1 MRLPGQPDANYSSA
15 RENTVRLQGCT
26 SLAANI
32 QAQSSVGLLVGHE
45 SLPPADKIETL
56 TDFQVEN
63 CTCQYIANI
72 PAASGGDI
80 TEKILRAIV
89 VKDGEAVVYPA
100 FDTNS
105 LKTALAIAPQNG
117 VIYLHNS
124 VAASSIVWP
133 QEKTLTIP
141 GQRGGPTHR
150 YYRAEYSG
158 KYHASKR
165 CPAR

>member
-1 MRLPGQPDANYSSA
+1 MGAVYWSGTIRDCHNSGSIVASGNLAGGILATHSICLRLPASRTP
-15 RENTVRLQGCT
+15 TIVLHVKTPCGCKAAPA
-26 SLAANI
+26 LPANI

-89 VKDGEAVVYPA
+89 VKDGEAVVYRRLIQTP
-100 FDTNS
+100 
-105 LKTALAIAPQNG
+105 
-117 VIYLHNS
+117 
-124 VAASSIVWP
+124 
-133 QEKTLTIP
+133 
-141 GQRGGPTHR
+141 
-150 YYRAEYSG
+150 
-158 KYHASKR
+158 
-165 CPAR
+165 